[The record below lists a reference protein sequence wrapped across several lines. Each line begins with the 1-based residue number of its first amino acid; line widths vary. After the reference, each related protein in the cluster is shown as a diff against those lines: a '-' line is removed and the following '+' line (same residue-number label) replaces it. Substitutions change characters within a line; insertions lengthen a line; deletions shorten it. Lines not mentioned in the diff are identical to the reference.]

1 MADENKKSS
10 KKLGFGYI
18 FLSAGIVIM
27 LLVLAYVIL
36 FDKKVNRGNSVR
48 NTPLTSN
55 NRIPLINK
63 NINNMIR
70 KAN

>member
-10 KKLGFGYI
+10 KKVGFGYK

-27 LLVLAYVIL
+27 ILVFAYFIL
-36 FDKKVNRGNSVR
+36 FDKKVNRGYSVR

-55 NRIPLINK
+55 NRIQLINR
-63 NINNMIR
+63 NIVNAMR